1 MSAPSEATDGPA
13 RMQVIASWTGGQAD
27 LLRQSLRMTNES
39 FAEYL
44 GVAVRTVA
52 YWRKRPETLP
62 KPAIQET
69 LDAALERAPD
79 RAKAQF
85 ALLAEHSKQTDRTD
99 SPEIPDPHTVV
110 PAASA
115 SPAAQAIPRQRIPA
129 DDIDDLIA
137 DLTVTSIGEDALQ
150 QIERATVALAE
161 SHTQAPARKLL
172 NQVLPLHQRVRSLLG
187 GRLRLSQER
196 DLYRIESLLLSH
208 ACLLLGDLGENA
220 LAERYGLAGLAFA
233 RGSGS
238 DQAVAMTVLAKTFRW
253 QKRLTESMD
262 MARRGFAC
270 SPDAPIRVQLASQE
284 ANAAALLGDAARAR
298 EALARAERA
307 AESVAPDS
315 GLSAWSF
322 PITRQAVFAQSVAA
336 QMGDAGAVL
345 RAASVADAAWSA
357 GAPRISANWA
367 QIRVSAGI
375 AHLLNGSLDGAVAEV
390 EPVLALPLGMRV
402 ATVTAYTERL
412 RRRLAHPRYDGA
424 AGVRELSERLVQF
437 NADALSDID
446 SQED

>member
-1 MSAPSEATDGPA
+1 
-13 RMQVIASWTGGQAD
+13 MQVIASWTGGHAD

-52 YWRKRPETLP
+52 YWRKRSETVP

-85 ALLAEHSKQTDRTD
+85 ALLAEHAKQTDRGD
-99 SPEIPDPHTVV
+99 SPGIPDPRTVV

-115 SPAAQAIPRQRIPA
+115 PPAAPAIPRQRIPR
-129 DDIDDLIA
+129 DDIDDLLA
-137 DLTVTSIGEDALQ
+137 DLTVTSIGEDAVQ
-150 QIERATVALAE
+150 QIERATIALAE
-161 SHTQAPARKLL
+161 SHTQAPARNLL
-172 NQVLPLHQRVRSLLG
+172 NQVLPLHQRVQSLLE
-187 GRLRLSQER
+187 GRLRLSQQR

-220 LAERYGLAGLAFA
+220 LAERYGMAGLAFA
-233 RGSGS
+233 RESGS

-270 SPDAPIRVQLASQE
+270 SPDTPIRVQLASQE

-336 QMGDAGAVL
+336 QIGDADAML

-357 GAPRISANWA
+357 GVPRISANWA

-375 AHLLNGSLDGAVAEV
+375 AHLLNGSVDGAVAEV
-390 EPVLALPLGMRV
+390 GPVLALPPGMRV

-412 RRRLAHPRYDGA
+412 RRRLKHPRYNGA
-424 AGVRELSERLVQF
+424 AGVRELSEQLVQF

>member
-1 MSAPSEATDGPA
+1 
-13 RMQVIASWTGGQAD
+13 MQVIAEWTGGHAD

-52 YWRKRPETLP
+52 YWRKRPETIP

-85 ALLAEHSKQTDRTD
+85 ALLAEHGKQTDRVD
-99 SPEIPDPHTVV
+99 SPEIPDPHAFV
-110 PAASA
+110 PAASPP
-115 SPAAQAIPRQRIPA
+115 PAAQAVPRQRIPP
-129 DDIDDLIA
+129 DDIDDLLA
-137 DLTVTSIGEDALQ
+137 HLTVTSIGEDAIQ
-150 QIERATVALAE
+150 QIEQATIALAE

-187 GRLRLSQER
+187 GRLRLSQQRE
-196 DLYRIESLLLSH
+196 LYRIESLLLSH

-220 LAERYGLAGLAFA
+220 LAERYGMAGLAFA
-233 RGSGS
+233 RESGS

-307 AESVAPDS
+307 AESVTPDS

-336 QMGDAGAVL
+336 QMGDADAML

-357 GAPRISANWA
+357 G
-367 QIRVSAGI
+367 
-375 AHLLNGSLDGAVAEV
+375 
-390 EPVLALPLGMRV
+390 
-402 ATVTAYTERL
+402 
-412 RRRLAHPRYDGA
+412 
-424 AGVRELSERLVQF
+424 
-437 NADALSDID
+437 NAMGFRCLTGCG
-446 SQED
+446 

>member
-1 MSAPSEATDGPA
+1 MPATIDGPA
-13 RMQVIASWTGGQAD
+13 PMQVIATWTGRDAD

-52 YWRKRPETLP
+52 NWRKQPGIIP
-62 KPAIQET
+62 KPSMQEA
-69 LDAALERAPD
+69 LDTALERAPD

-85 ALLAEHSKQTDRTD
+85 TMLTERGKRADRTD
-99 SPEIPDPHTVV
+99 SPGIRDPHVFV
-110 PAASA
+110 PAAS
-115 SPAAQAIPRQRIPA
+115 SPSAAQAIPRQRIPP
-129 DDIDDLIA
+129 DDIDDLLA
-137 DLTVTSIGEDALQ
+137 QLTVTSTAGDTIEQIQ
-150 QIERATVALAE
+150 QATICLAE
-161 SHTQAPARKLL
+161 SHTQAPARKILS
-172 NQVLPLHQRVRSLLG
+172 QVIPLDQRVRSLLG
-187 GRLRLSQER
+187 GRLRLSQQRE
-196 DLYRIESLLLSH
+196 LYRIESLLLSH
-208 ACLLLGDLGENA
+208 ACLLLGDLNENA
-220 LAERYGLAGLAFA
+220 LAERYGMAALAFA
-233 RGSGS
+233 KEAES

-253 QKRLTESMD
+253 QKRFTESMN
-262 MARRGFAC
+262 MAYRGFAC
-270 SPDAPIRVQLASQE
+270 SPNTPIRVQLASQE

-298 EALARAERA
+298 EALARAEQA
-307 AESVAPDS
+307 AESVPPDS

-322 PITRQAVFAQSVAA
+322 PLTRQAVFAQSVAA
-336 QMGDAGAVL
+336 QIGDADAML

-390 EPVLALPLGMRV
+390 EPVLALPPGMRV

-412 RRRLAHPRYDGA
+412 RRRLAHPRYNGA
-424 AGVRELSERLVQF
+424 AGVRELNERLVQF
-437 NADALSDID
+437 NANALSDID

>member
-1 MSAPSEATDGPA
+1 MPPTIKTIDTPA
-13 RMQVIASWTGGQAD
+13 RTQVITKWTGGHAD

-39 FAEYL
+39 FAEHL

-52 YWRKRPETLP
+52 YWRERPESVP
-62 KPAIQET
+62 KPAMQET
-69 LDAALERAPD
+69 LDAALEGAPD

-85 ALLAEHSKQTDRTD
+85 SQLAEHGKQTDRAD
-99 SPEIPDPHTVV
+99 APEIPDPRTVV
-110 PAASA
+110 PGASA
-115 SPAAQAIPRQRIPA
+115 PPAAEAIPRQRIPA
-129 DDIDDLIA
+129 DDMDDLLA
-137 DLTVTSIGEDALQ
+137 DLTVTSIGEDAIQ
-150 QIERATVALAE
+150 QIEQATIALAD
-161 SHTQAPARKLL
+161 SHTQVPARKLL
-172 NQVLPLHQRVRSLLG
+172 NQVLPLHKRVRSLLG
-187 GRLRLSQER
+187 GRLRLSQQR

-208 ACLLLGDLGENA
+208 ACLLLGDLGENT
-220 LAERYGLAGLAFA
+220 LAERYGMAGLAFA
-233 RGSGS
+233 RESGS

-262 MARRGFAC
+262 MACRGFAC

-307 AESVAPDS
+307 AESVTPDS
-315 GLSAWSF
+315 GRSAWSF
-322 PITRQAVFAQSVAA
+322 PVTRQAVFAQSVAA
-336 QMGDAGAVL
+336 QIGDADAML
-345 RAASVADAAWSA
+345 RAASAADAAWSA
-357 GAPRISANWA
+357 GVPKVSANWA

-390 EPVLALPLGMRV
+390 EPVLALPPGMRV

-412 RRRLAHPRYDGA
+412 RRRLDHPRYNGA